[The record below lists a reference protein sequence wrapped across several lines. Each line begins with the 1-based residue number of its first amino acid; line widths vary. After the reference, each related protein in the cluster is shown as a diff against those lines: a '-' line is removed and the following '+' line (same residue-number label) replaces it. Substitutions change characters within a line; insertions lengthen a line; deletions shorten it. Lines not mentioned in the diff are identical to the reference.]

1 MSSPTQK
8 PVLIIGGSG
17 VVGSMAAQ
25 TLRRFHPE
33 LPITIGGRDVARAEA
48 VAQKLGHADAVRVD
62 LSRGDLGLP
71 EGRGYSAVVL
81 FVKDHT
87 LNALRFAQARGIP
100 HLGIS
105 TALFEVAPEVAYFMN
120 APQRSAV
127 LLGTSW
133 LVGAAT
139 LPALHFARE
148 FKTLDS
154 IAMGA
159 VLDEQDVGGPAAS
172 ADLERAASAAPNALI
187 LEDGKW
193 RWVGGPAGERRFRD
207 GDGNEHVGQAYSLT
221 DPVSLAAETKA
232 RAIRLDAVVGLSA
245 GRRKGGA
252 CSVET
257 LFELEGTLQDGTRAL
272 VRYEMSH
279 AQGQAPVTAVGVA
292 VSVERLL
299 GLAGGA
305 PVAPG
310 LYLPNVLIEPAYL
323 MRRLEEA
330 GVRTRR
336 LS

>member
-17 VVGSMAAQ
+17 VVGSLAAQ

-48 VAQKLGHADAVRVD
+48 VARGLGHADAVRVD
-62 LSRGDLGLP
+62 LSRADLGLP

-87 LNALRFAQARGIP
+87 LNALRFAQAQGIP

-105 TALFEVAPEVAYFMN
+105 TGLFEVAPEVAYFMN

-159 VLDEQDVGGPAAS
+159 VLDEQDIGGPAAS

-193 RWVGGPAGERRFRD
+193 RWVGGAAGERRFLD

-252 CSVET
+252 YSVET
-257 LFELEGTLQDGTRAL
+257 LFELEGTLHDGTRAR

-279 AQGQAPVTAVGVA
+279 AQGQAPITAVGVA

-305 PVAPG
+305 PVTPG
-310 LYLPNVLIEPAYL
+310 LYLPNVLIEPTYL